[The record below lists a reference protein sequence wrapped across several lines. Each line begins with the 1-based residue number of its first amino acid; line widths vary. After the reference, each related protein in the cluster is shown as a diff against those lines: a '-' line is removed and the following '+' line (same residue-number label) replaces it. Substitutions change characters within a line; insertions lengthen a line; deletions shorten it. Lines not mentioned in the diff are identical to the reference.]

1 MHSYFYGLAAD
12 PLTKGHI
19 TIIKSLIKRLKED
32 ETLHIMISNNDEKIY
47 SAPAQDRLQILD
59 DVVQD
64 ILLNKEVKGTVC
76 TCIQN
81 ERMHYFL
88 RKNFSNLRDEDITI
102 VVGDDEFESLLRGE
116 WVNAELL
123 LQNFSFLV
131 YSREGKDDWR
141 RNPISTEINYKTV
154 DLEVPDTSSTRARRL
169 LLRDPGLHYD
179 TAIKFLLT
187 HQVFREIKKRALYK
201 QNPPT
206 YEQDQKAYLKTYE
219 EMKEKNHWGEP
230 SVTTDIVAFNG
241 NKILLI
247 RRGNYPYKNYWC
259 LCGGFMDLTDP
270 ELKYTAARELKEET
284 HLDIDANK
292 FHQIKTYSHMFDPRM
307 RIVDVAFEV
316 RVSKK
321 EMDSVSAGDDANEA
335 RWFSLDDL
343 PPLGFHHRMIIEDWK
358 QKRDGNNDY
367 L

>member
-1 MHSYFYGLAAD
+1 MHFYFYGLAAD

-59 DVVQD
+59 DVVKD
-64 ILLNKEVKGTVC
+64 VLLNKEVKGTVS

-88 RKNFSNLRDEDITI
+88 RKNFSQLKDEDITI

-131 YSREGKDDWR
+131 FSRKGKDDWK
-141 RNPISTEINYKTV
+141 RNPISTEIKYKTV

-169 LLRDPGLHYD
+169 LLRDPDLHYD
-179 TAIKFLLT
+179 EDIKFLLT

-247 RRGNYPYKNYWC
+247 RRGNYPYKNYWA
-259 LCGGFMDLTDP
+259 LPGGFFEKTDADLS
-270 ELKYTAARELKEET
+270 YGAARELGEET
-284 HLDIDANK
+284 GIMLDPKD
-292 FHQIKTYSHMFDPRM
+292 FEQIKAYGHDFDPRM
-307 RIVDVAFEV
+307 KIVDIAFAV
-316 RVSKK
+316 RVPKNK
-321 EMDSVSAGDDANEA
+321 MADANGQDDAAEA
-335 RWFSLDDL
+335 RWFDLGDL
-343 PPLGFHHRMIIEDWK
+343 PRLAFHHADIINDWGNK
-358 QKRDGNNDY
+358 SGRWDG
-367 L
+367 